1 MCLQNLQRIFMLN
14 VEEVLEKNKGFA
26 KRLAEVRRLV

>member
-1 MCLQNLQRIFMLN
+1 MLN